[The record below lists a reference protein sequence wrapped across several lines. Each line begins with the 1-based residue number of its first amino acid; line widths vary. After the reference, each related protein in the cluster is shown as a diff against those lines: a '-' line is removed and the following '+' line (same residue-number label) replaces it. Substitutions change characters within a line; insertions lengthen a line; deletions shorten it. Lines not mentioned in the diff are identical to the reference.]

1 MLDDA
6 PTDDGRIDD
15 HRIEQ
20 QMTHRMKVRR
30 LLKLLLLLVSTPLW
44 ALKTDREQEM
54 TVNSDGGFA
63 EGGHAELTGNV
74 KIDQGSLKIR
84 AAHAVVDSK
93 NGEVERVVFSGTP
106 ATLRQEIENQGLMN
120 AEAANIDYRLS
131 EDKVVLSGD
140 VRIERPTG
148 TMRTERVTYFIK
160 TGLLDAGDQA
170 GGVTMTIKPKTANKP
185 APANN

>member
-1 MLDDA
+1 MAND
-6 PTDDGRIDD
+6 RNIDD
-15 HRIEQ
+15 RVTIGNKMEH
-20 QMTHRMKVRR
+20 R
-30 LLKLLLLLVSTPLW
+30 LLGLLLLCSMPVW

-54 TVNSDGGFA
+54 TINSDRGFA
-63 EGGHAELTGNV
+63 EGDHAELTGNV

-84 AAHAVVDSK
+84 ASHAVIDQK
-93 NGEVERVVFSGTP
+93 NGEVERVVFDGTP
-106 ATLRQEIENQGLMN
+106 ATLQQQIENQGLMN

-140 VRIERPTG
+140 VRIQRPTG

-170 GGVTMTIKPKTANKP
+170 GGVTMTIKPKSANP
-185 APANN
+185 AAPAKN